1 MSRITVKTML
11 AVILENNMQMDDE
24 ICFGLTPETH
34 EVLGTYYDIELAS
47 TEVWRIQDDKLKT
60 LAFMFDL
67 NDVTEEE

>member
-1 MSRITVKTML
+1 MSRTTVRTIL

-24 ICFGLTPETH
+24 ICFGLTLETH
-34 EVLGTYYDIELAS
+34 ELELAS